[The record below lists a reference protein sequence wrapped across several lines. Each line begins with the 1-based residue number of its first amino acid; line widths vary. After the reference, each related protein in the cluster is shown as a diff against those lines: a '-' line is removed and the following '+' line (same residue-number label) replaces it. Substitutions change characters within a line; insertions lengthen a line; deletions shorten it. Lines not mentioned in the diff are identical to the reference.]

1 MAARRKGDKVLPAI
15 HPNAGLTV
23 WYRRQLDD
31 MLSAAY
37 LDATAML
44 SEAWRVAEPT
54 IGFAQDAHGG
64 LVMDTRS
71 PIVGV
76 DKALKKWSDKWRGK
90 FDKLSTKVAK
100 SFTGKAFTMTQT
112 SFQAALKNAGF
123 TVSFAPT
130 KKALDS
136 YRAVVADNV
145 GLIRN
150 LQATYYNRI
159 QQDVWASVRAG
170 SDMSTLSKKLQNSY
184 QITTE
189 RAALIARDQNAK
201 AKAVIENTRRK
212 ELGITV
218 AIWQHS
224 SAGKEP
230 RPTHVAMDG
239 KRFDLDKGMWD
250 SDEKEWIWPGQLI
263 NCRCTSRAI
272 IPGLSEESEE

>member
-1 MAARRKGDKVLPAI
+1 MAARQRGAKILPAI

-23 WYRRQLDD
+23 WYRQQLDK
-31 MLSAAY
+31 MLSESY
-37 LDATAML
+37 LDATHML
-44 SEAWRVAEPT
+44 SEAWRTAEPT
-54 IGFAQDAHGG
+54 IGFAQDASGE

-71 PIVGV
+71 PILGV
-76 DKALKKWSDKWRGK
+76 ERALKKWSDKWRGK
-90 FDKLSTKVAK
+90 FDKLSDEVAR

-130 KKALDS
+130 KKSLES

-150 LQATYYNRI
+150 LQASYYNRI

-170 SDMSTLSKKLQNSY
+170 ADMSTLSKKLQGSY
-184 QITTE
+184 DITTK

-212 ELGITV
+212 ELGIKF

-230 RPTHVAMDG
+230 RPTHVAMNG
-239 KRFDLDKGMWD
+239 KRFDLDEGMWD
-250 SDEKEWIWPGQLI
+250 SDENEFVWPGQLI

-272 IPGLSEESEE
+272 IPGLSAETE

>member
-1 MAARRKGDKVLPAI
+1 M
-15 HPNAGLTV
+15 

-37 LDATAML
+37 LDATHIL
-44 SEAWRVAEPT
+44 SEAWRTAEPM
-54 IGFAQDAHGG
+54 IGFAQDASGE

-76 DKALKKWSDKWRGK
+76 EKALKKWSDKWRGK
-90 FDKLSTKVAK
+90 FDKLSTKVAH

-123 TVSFAPT
+123 TVRFAPT
-130 KKALDS
+130 KGALES

-150 LQATYYNRI
+150 LQASYYNRI

-170 SDMSTLSKKLQNSY
+170 ADMSTLSKKLQGSY
-184 QITTE
+184 DITTK

-212 ELGITV
+212 ELGIKFG
-218 AIWQHS
+218 IWQHS
-224 SAGKEP
+224 SAGVEP

-239 KRFDLDKGMWD
+239 KRFDLNEGMWD
-250 SDEKEWIWPGQLI
+250 SDEKEWVWPGQLI

-272 IPGLSEESEE
+272 IPGLSAETE